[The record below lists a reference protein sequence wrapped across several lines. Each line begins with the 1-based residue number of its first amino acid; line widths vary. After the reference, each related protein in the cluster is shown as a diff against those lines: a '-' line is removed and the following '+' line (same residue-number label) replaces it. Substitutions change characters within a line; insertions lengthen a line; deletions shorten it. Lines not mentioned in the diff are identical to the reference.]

1 MTTLDVRFSGNPAG
15 PAQYFYTLKRDDGAT
30 YGPLAQEY
38 PVEVNQSLIR
48 ALCNEIDGALAEA
61 GVGAGRLH
69 ERLRTEGMILYRQLL
84 QSREGSVPE
93 LVRALHE
100 TTDPLVVQT
109 NEDVVPWELLHDGE
123 QFLGLSVDLG
133 RRSVVNSHVTL
144 GRDIGPIRRA
154 LVVGDTLGDLPK
166 AREEVER
173 ISGWLDDQGIDC
185 TVLLGAEATQLGV
198 IRALAAEEDPYDLF
212 HFSGHVSSA
221 PEATGLM
228 VHRRELIDNPTLRTL
243 SGRGAPPVVF
253 INGCAS
259 AAFTMSVCKSFM
271 LMGAKTVVGTRSAVD
286 DESAAR
292 FAQDF
297 YGRLQQRLPAGAA
310 MRESR
315 AALAAQQDGSWA
327 AFVLYGDPAARI
339 TAQRRPSAAPASP
352 PPSSAF
358 SLAADA
364 RALILRMTE
373 ISEPRTLAT
382 SIDLLAVLLETKEIQ
397 ERSLPR
403 VGPHRLEMLRH
414 VLGRFQDGAAA
425 ATAEV
430 PPQSERHREVE
441 LSDTVAEVLALAN
454 ETVALAGRRSISVD
468 DVAAALLKVGGSAC
482 ADVLNLCGI
491 SMEEVLAPPS
501 AAVQPGPEQSVVS
514 PAAIA
519 GGAVQLDALD
529 PNAAAVIQCARLLA
543 VARREP
549 VSSYLVLKAFAVV
562 ESRALRH
569 VLELQGP
576 EGDQALRRLAA
587 LGAPRAG
594 EFTQR
599 VGSVLSALSSPDE
612 RATQVGEAELLRAL
626 LTDPRSS
633 ARSRLNQLGIDSDR
647 VIRALSA

>member
-1 MTTLDVRFSGNPAG
+1 
-15 PAQYFYTLKRDDGAT
+15 
-30 YGPLAQEY
+30 
-38 PVEVNQSLIR
+38 
-48 ALCNEIDGALAEA
+48 
-61 GVGAGRLH
+61 
-69 ERLRTEGMILYRQLL
+69 
-84 QSREGSVPE
+84 
-93 LVRALHE
+93 
-100 TTDPLVVQT
+100 
-109 NEDVVPWELLHDGE
+109 
-123 QFLGLSVDLG
+123 
-133 RRSVVNSHVTL
+133 
-144 GRDIGPIRRA
+144 
-154 LVVGDTLGDLPK
+154 
-166 AREEVER
+166 
-173 ISGWLDDQGIDC
+173 
-185 TVLLGAEATQLGV
+185 
-198 IRALAAEEDPYDLF
+198 
-212 HFSGHVSSA
+212 
-221 PEATGLM
+221 
-228 VHRRELIDNPTLRTL
+228 
-243 SGRGAPPVVF
+243 
-253 INGCAS
+253 
-259 AAFTMSVCKSFM
+259 
-271 LMGAKTVVGTRSAVD
+271 
-286 DESAAR
+286 
-292 FAQDF
+292 
-297 YGRLQQRLPAGAA
+297 
-310 MRESR
+310 
-315 AALAAQQDGSWA
+315 
-327 AFVLYGDPAARI
+327 
-339 TAQRRPSAAPASP
+339 
-352 PPSSAF
+352 
-358 SLAADA
+358 
-364 RALILRMTE
+364 MTE